1 VIDFLNKANTI
12 LTEERERA
20 HKYYPVQTFR
30 EDIWKVLTK
39 ELIEKPGNEL
49 ISRQDGGLLSMLREN
64 HKKYAKILYSFIT
77 EIRFDLSKFIAEIS
91 EFIKERILQIK
102 AADVKD
108 AGEESNHL
116 IKELINFRT
125 YLLEVVRDC
134 FMNNHEIK

>member
-1 VIDFLNKANTI
+1 MN
-12 LTEERERA
+12 
-20 HKYYPVQTFR
+20 
-30 EDIWKVLTK
+30 W
-39 ELIEKPGNEL
+39 
-49 ISRQDGGLLSMLREN
+49 EN
-64 HKKYAKILYSFIT
+64 DKKYAKILYSFIT

-102 AADVKD
+102 AADVRD

-125 YLLEVVRDC
+125 HLLEVVRDC